1 MPESGQGTET
11 DDGEM
16 ARLFLMGRFDGAF
29 DGAFYG
35 AEVGRAP
42 KHPRTFAMTEHSTEP
57 IPRPCGPPPPVKI
70 YESLDD
76 LFQDICTHGQ
86 EHGYSIV
93 RNGKNG
99 LKYKFRCA
107 KARKYK
113 DQRSSEIHESKRRKS
128 STQMTGCK
136 FH

>member
-1 MPESGQGTET
+1 
-11 DDGEM
+11 
-16 ARLFLMGRFDGAF
+16 
-29 DGAFYG
+29 
-35 AEVGRAP
+35 
-42 KHPRTFAMTEHSTEP
+42 MTEHSTEP

-136 FH
+136 FRLTAKLLPDGKWLLEVPEGEFLCHNNVN